1 MRTAAP
7 ETARARPSHL
17 DRWLE
22 LEAEVKIERGLA
34 GHGNI
39 PARFHDLMAD
49 ADFAPS
55 AEQWTALGLIRGC
68 AFSPCN
74 GDRAG
79 HCDLM

>member
-1 MRTAAP
+1 MRAM
-7 ETARARPSHL
+7 RVGNRPAHS
-17 DRWLE
+17 RE
-22 LEAEVKIERGLA
+22 GPNYLEAEVKIERGLA